1 MQHILKCPL
10 ELLKLSWPETVR
22 PDPLHLCLWMG
33 SHPGN
38 VVPWKLQMKNTDM
51 WTHVWNLWCVL
62 FPRKAW
68 IWLWVLLGHAIF
80 AGHGVYF
87 EVGPKTFGWKE
98 LIHSYLFCCPTPKQ
112 KSTTKQ
118 LPCSQHRGSSVLH
131 GKDWPSIVWPSHC
144 HPQAEWGL
152 EIQPFKGSAPAGT
165 VCGSFWNNI
174 PPTLIWNKKEGRGCI
189 NICSFCYI
197 RRDSRFKWGMFK
209 NTTDV
214 LKLELGRNPLYLS
227 KAPHG
232 L

>member
-33 SHPGN
+33 SHPGS

-98 LIHSYLFCCPTPKQ
+98 LIHS
-112 KSTTKQ
+112 
-118 LPCSQHRGSSVLH
+118 
-131 GKDWPSIVWPSHC
+131 
-144 HPQAEWGL
+144 
-152 EIQPFKGSAPAGT
+152 
-165 VCGSFWNNI
+165 
-174 PPTLIWNKKEGRGCI
+174 
-189 NICSFCYI
+189 ICSAAQ
-197 RRDSRFKWGMFK
+197 
-209 NTTDV
+209 
-214 LKLELGRNPLYLS
+214 LLS
-227 KAPHG
+227 KNPPLNNFHAASTEAAQCFMVKTDPPLCGPPIVTQG
-232 L
+232 LNGV